1 MDNRQLKIFATVAE
15 LQSFTRAAHALP
27 MAQPA
32 VSIAI
37 KKLEHEVGAQ
47 LFDRSEKKILL
58 TVEGEVLLQHA
69 HRILE
74 QFELAQLEM
83 KELKGLGHGRVC
95 LGASAMLAS
104 YYLPE
109 RVAAFRKK
117 YPNLQLDIF
126 GEGTQTV
133 QEMILNGQLE
143 LGVVNMERVS
153 DQLEAHPLFQ
163 DEIVACVGKSHTL
176 AKKGKISMEEFF
188 AEDLIFYRKG
198 YYLRELL
205 DTYSESVGIDPKIKV
220 ETDQLRLLF
229 GLIQRRQGISL
240 SLRFITETEKQL
252 RAVSFDKPDF
262 LHLGLAYRKGRYL
275 SKACQAFMEFF
286 L

>member
-1 MDNRQLKIFATVAE
+1 MDNRQLKIFATVAQM
-15 LQSFTRAAHALP
+15 QSFTRAARAIP

-37 KKLEHEVGAQ
+37 KKLEEEVGAR
-47 LFDRSEKKILL
+47 LFDRSEKKVTL
-58 TVEGEVLLQHA
+58 TVEGEILLKHA
-69 HRILE
+69 QTILH
-74 QFELAQLEM
+74 QFDLAQLEM
-83 KELKGLGHGRVC
+83 RELKGLGHGRVC

-104 YYLPE
+104 YYFPE
-109 RVAAFRKK
+109 RIAAFRKK

-143 LGVVNMERVS
+143 LGIVNMERVS
-153 DQLEAHPLFQ
+153 DQLEAHPLFS
-163 DEIVACVGKSHTL
+163 DEIVVCVGKQHKL
-176 AKKGKISMEEFF
+176 AKQAEVALEELL
-188 AEDLIFYRKG
+188 AEDLVLYRKG
-198 YYLRELL
+198 YYLRELI
-205 DTYSESVGIDPKIKV
+205 TAYSEKIDVEPKIKI

-229 GLIQRRQGISL
+229 GLIQKQQGISL
-240 SLRFITETEKQL
+240 ALSSVTQAEKQL
-252 RAVSFDKPDF
+252 CGVSLAEPAF
-262 LHLGLAYRKGRYL
+262 LHLGLAYRKGKYL